1 MPVTMRDL
9 DDIDAIDIHLVRQL
23 LKAPR
28 ATYAE
33 LSRLTGV
40 SETTVKRRV
49 EALFEARIITPA
61 VIPDVRRLGFEAM
74 ALIGIK
80 VDLRHLYDVAET
92 IRDLPQVTSLH
103 LTMGRYDIMVT
114 IAVPTT
120 ADLTTFLVEQIAP
133 LPGIRDTESFVST
146 RALKLLRDWRLPEEA
161 ILDVAD
167 DANPNGATRR
177 A

>member
-1 MPVTMRDL
+1 MRDI
-9 DDIDAIDIHLVRQL
+9 DDVDLELVRNL
-23 LKAPR
+23 LNSPR

-33 LSRLTGV
+33 LSRTTGV

-49 EALFEARIITPA
+49 EALFDAGIITPA
-61 VIPDVRRLGFEAM
+61 VIPDVRRLGFNAM

-80 VDLRHLYDVAET
+80 VDLLHLYEVAET

-114 IAVPTT
+114 VAVPTT
-120 ADLTTFLVEQIAP
+120 SDLTTFLVEEIAP

-146 RALKLLRDWRLPEEA
+146 RALKLLRDWRLPEDGQPVERGGA
-161 ILDVAD
+161 S
-167 DANPNGATRR
+167 PNGVTRLE
-177 A
+177 

>member
-1 MPVTMRDL
+1 MRDR
-9 DDIDAIDIHLVRQL
+9 DIDDVDLELVRQL
-23 LKAPR
+23 LSAPR

-33 LSRLTGV
+33 LSRATGV

-49 EALFEARIITPA
+49 EALFDARIITPA

-74 ALIGIK
+74 ALIGLK
-80 VDLRHLYDVAET
+80 VDLTHLYEVAET

-114 IAVPTT
+114 VAVPTT
-120 ADLTTFLVEQIAP
+120 SDLTTFLVEKVAP

-146 RALKLLRDWRLPEEA
+146 RALKLLRDWRLP
-161 ILDVAD
+161 D
-167 DANPNGATRR
+167 DGALITSEQGSPNGTTTSE
-177 A
+177 